1 MAVLAH
7 VVSAGACLPRLRV
20 PRSTIAAAMG
30 WLEPGPARPAGARS
44 ACNWD
49 EDALTLA
56 IEAARGA
63 LHGMAPPGVL
73 HLASTTLPFADRS
86 NAALAAT
93 CLDLPANI
101 ETLESGGSLRAGTG
115 ALANAA
121 RRRATTLVVAS
132 DARLAKPGSAQEMRV
147 GHGAAAL
154 LVHPAGAADGT
165 EATQAIAT
173 ILATAH
179 LAADFV
185 DHYRMS
191 GEDFDYSLEERWI
204 RDEALARLPA
214 RAIAGALLA
223 AELAAKDVAH
233 FAMPGTAADAR
244 RVAADA
250 GLGHATLAD
259 SLDADCGD
267 TGNAHPLLML
277 LGVLERARAGE
288 VVLLLGLGQGVD
300 AIVLRAG
307 PGLAAWRA
315 RRGGPLS
322 TTLARRREETFYT
335 RFLAHGGLLDVDFG
349 TRAERDNRTAHS
361 VAWRKHE
368 IIDAFRGGRC
378 RDCGTVQFPRSRVC
392 VNPDCRRTDTQESY
406 RLADSTGTVKTF
418 TEDWQAY
425 ARRPPYIYGN
435 VTFAEG
441 GNLLMEFTDLDAG
454 ELAVGDRVRFVLRIK
469 DQDPLRRFR
478 RYFWKAVRTEADG

>member
-1 MAVLAH
+1 MASLAQI
-7 VVSAGACLPRLRV
+7 VSAGACIPKLRV
-20 PRSTIAAAMG
+20 PRAVISAAMG
-30 WLEPGPARPAGARS
+30 WLEPSPGRAAGARS

-56 IEAARGA
+56 IEAARAA
-63 LHGMAPPGVL
+63 LRDVPAPAAL

-93 CLDLPANI
+93 CLDLPSTTD
-101 ETLESGGSLRAGTG
+101 TLEFGGSLRAGTG

-121 RRRATTLVVAS
+121 RRSGATLVVAS
-132 DARLAKPGSAQEMRV
+132 DARRTRPGSAQEMRI

-154 LVHPAGAADGT
+154 LVHPAGDDGVA
-165 EATQAIAT
+165 EPLAEIF
-173 ILATAH
+173 ATAH
-179 LAADFV
+179 VAADFV

-191 GEDFDYSLEERWI
+191 GEEFDYSLEDRWV

-214 RAIAGALLA
+214 EAIAAALRSAGIA
-223 AELAAKDVAH
+223 AADVAH
-233 FAMPGTAADAR
+233 LAMPGTASNAR
-244 RVAADA
+244 RVAAA
-250 GLGHATLAD
+250 TGLVNATLAD
-259 SLDADCGD
+259 PLDADCGD
-267 TGNAHPLLML
+267 TGSAHPLLML
-277 LGVLERARAGE
+277 IGVLERAKPGD

-300 AIVLRAG
+300 AVLLRVG
-307 PGLAAWRA
+307 PAVAAWRS
-315 RRGGPLS
+315 RGGPLAA
-322 TTLARRREETFYT
+322 TLARRREEPCYT
-335 RFLAHGGLLDVDFG
+335 RFLAHAGLLEVDFG
-349 TRAERDNRTAHS
+349 MRAERDNRTAHS

-392 VNPDCRRTDTQESY
+392 VNPDCRRTDSQDGY
-406 RLADSTGTVKTF
+406 RLADSRGTVKTF

-425 ARRPPYIYGN
+425 SQRPPCVYGN

-478 RYFWKAVRTEADG
+478 RYFWKAVRD